1 MPNNFDGPIDL
12 KSPTSDRMK
21 KSFIINNATAK
32 SYEVNKKGIL
42 VRKSTFAEFF
52 NKGANEV
59 GKQKTLNFEARSI
72 VPQIK

>member
-1 MPNNFDGPIDL
+1 MPNSFEGPIDL

-42 VRKSTFAEFF
+42 VRKSTFADYL
-52 NKGANEV
+52 NKGANEL
-59 GKQKTLNFEARSI
+59 GKMKTLDFEMRSI
-72 VPQIK
+72 VGHIK